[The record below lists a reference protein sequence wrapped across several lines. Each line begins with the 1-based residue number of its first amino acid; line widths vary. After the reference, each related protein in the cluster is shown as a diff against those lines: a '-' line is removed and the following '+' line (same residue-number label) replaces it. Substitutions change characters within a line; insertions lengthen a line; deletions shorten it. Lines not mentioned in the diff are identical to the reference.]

1 MALKKFELD
10 SKPVLRNIKTREPC
24 WPKSVCGSITHTGNF
39 AAAAVGLK
47 NVKTGNTLCSQSDQ
61 IVLETM
67 DTGAACRTFNVLT
80 CEDRRVAAALI
91 AVG

>member
-1 MALKKFELD
+1 MVYDSLSAIVSSDDPVDLLLIGCGAHNVILD
-10 SKPVLRNIKTREPC
+10 ENIKMELRNA
-24 WPKSVCGSITHTGNF
+24 G
-39 AAAAVGLK
+39 
-47 NVKTGNTLCSQSDQ
+47 